1 MAREILDI
9 GSAANDGTGDDLRT
23 GATKI
28 NNNFQELFGDVAILK
43 ATAGDS
49 IDGIGFTD
57 RGILFE
63 GDSPD
68 DAFQTLLK
76 VVNPTADRTILL
88 PDDSGTVALLSD
100 IEDVVDSAYIALRT
114 GVAQDSAT
122 TLILI
127 QANSIDSADAVAIID
142 SAYVQARVFIA
153 DSDAFL
159 TKLGQVKGN
168 IVPAVDSAYDLGD
181 SNYQWKDLWL
191 SGKTIHLAGADFGFD
206 GTRFTFSEPVSLG
219 SNNVSLDSSNGYFV
233 GGGFMTGPWR
243 TGSYASNNGG
253 GLLFGGNTIQLA
265 TVDEAVT
272 AELHTN
278 QTIFNFGFDSTNNI
292 GTLAVPT
299 VNTAGLTSTAG
310 QALFRGKG
318 SISYHKDSNRFNFY
332 DDQGWF
338 SIKRNL
344 IEADDISATVDSDYV
359 KARATEV
366 DLNPYTVST
375 VPTGSHGKLIFV
387 NDGASG
393 SPCLAVYD
401 SAAGFYKRITLGA
414 QIST

>member
-1 MAREILDI
+1 MAREIIDI

-28 NNNFQELFGDVAILK
+28 NNNFQELYADVGALQ
-43 ATAGDS
+43 ATSGDS
-49 IDGIGFTD
+49 IDGIGFTN

-68 DAFQTLLK
+68 DTFQTFFG

-88 PDDSGTVALLSD
+88 PNDSGTVALVSD
-100 IEDVVDSAYIALRT
+100 ITDIVDSAYVALLT
-114 GVAQDSAT
+114 GVAQDSGAT
-122 TLILI
+122 LTIV
-127 QANSIDSADAVAIID
+127 QANSIDSADAIALID
-142 SAYVQARVFIA
+142 SAYVNLRV
-153 DSDAFL
+153 DAPDL
-159 TKLGQVKGN
+159 TAHAGN
-168 IVPAVDSAYDLGD
+168 IVPSVDSTYDLGD
-181 SNYQWKDLWL
+181 SNYKWKDLWL
-191 SGKTIHLAGADFGFD
+191 SGQTIHLGGETLGFN
-206 GTRFTFSEPVSLG
+206 GTSFTFSQPLALG
-219 SNNVSLDSSNGYFV
+219 TNNVTLDSSNSYNIGDGFV
-233 GGGFMTGPWR
+233 TGPWR
-243 TGSYASNNGG
+243 TGTYASSNGG
-253 GLLFGGNTIQLA
+253 GMLLGGNTIQLA
-265 TVDEAVT
+265 TVDTVVT

-278 QTIFNFGFDSTNNI
+278 QTIFNFGFDSTGNI
-292 GTLAVPT
+292 GTLKVPT
-299 VNTAGLTSTAG
+299 VNTAGLASTAG
-310 QALFRGKG
+310 QALFKGKG

-344 IEADDISATVDSDYV
+344 IEASDISTTVDSDYV

-366 DLNPYTVST
+366 DLNTYTVAT

-387 NDGASG
+387 DDGASG

-401 SAAGFYKRITLGA
+401 SDAGFYKRIALGA

>member
-1 MAREILDI
+1 MARQIVDI
-9 GSAANDGTGDDLRT
+9 GTAANDGTGDDLRT

-28 NNNFQELFGDVAILK
+28 NNNFQELYGDVAALQ
-43 ATAGDS
+43 ATSGDS
-49 IDGIGFTD
+49 IDGIGFVD
-57 RGILFE
+57 RGIQFE

-68 DAFQTLLK
+68 DTFQTLLK

-88 PDDSGTVALLSD
+88 PDSSGTVALITD
-100 IEDVVDSAYIALRT
+100 ITSTVDSAYVALRT
-114 GVAQDSAT
+114 GVAQDSGA

-127 QANSIDSADAVAIID
+127 NANSIDSADAITLID
-142 SAYVQARVFIA
+142 SAYVNLRA
-153 DSDAFL
+153 DAPNL
-159 TKLGQVKGN
+159 TAHAGN
-168 IVPAVDSAYDLGD
+168 IVPAADSTYDLGD
-181 SNYQWKDLWL
+181 SNSKWRDLYL
-191 SGKTIHLAGADFGFD
+191 SGQTIHLAGERIGFN
-206 GTRFTFSEPVSLG
+206 GANFTFSQPVSLG
-219 SNNVSLDSSNGYFV
+219 ENNVSLDSSNGYFV
-233 GGGFMTGPWR
+233 GGGFITGPWR
-243 TGSYASNNGG
+243 TGSYASTNGG

-318 SISYHKDSNRFNFY
+318 SISYHKDSNRFNLY
-332 DDQGWF
+332 DNQGWF
-338 SIKRNL
+338 SIKRDM
-344 IEADDISATVDSDYV
+344 IEASDISTTVDSDYV

-366 DLNPYTVST
+366 DLNTYTVSS

-393 SPCLAVYD
+393 NPCLAVFD
-401 SAAGFYKRITLGA
+401 SAAGFYKRIALGA

>member
-1 MAREILDI
+1 MAREIIDI
-9 GSAANDGTGDDLRT
+9 GTAANDGTGDDLRT

-28 NNNFQELFGDVAILK
+28 NNNFQELYGDVAALK
-43 ATAGDS
+43 ATSGDS
-49 IDGIGFTD
+49 IDGIGFVD
-57 RGILFE
+57 RGIQFE

-68 DAFQTLLK
+68 DTFQTLLK

-100 IEDVVDSAYIALRT
+100 ITDIVDSAYVALLT
-114 GVAQDSAT
+114 GVAQDSGT
-122 TLILI
+122 TLTLI
-127 QANSIDSADAVAIID
+127 AANSVDSAEVIQLID
-142 SAYVQARVFIA
+142 SAYVNLRV
-153 DSDAFL
+153 DAPDL
-159 TKLGQVKGN
+159 TAHAGN
-168 IVPAVDSAYDLGD
+168 IVPATDSAYDLGD
-181 SNYQWKDLWL
+181 SNYKWRDLYL
-191 SGKTIHLAGADFGFD
+191 SGQTIHLAGERLGFD
-206 GTRFTFSEPVSLG
+206 GTNFTFSQPVSLG
-219 SNNVSLDSSNGYFV
+219 TNNVSLDSSNGFFV
-233 GGGFMTGPWR
+233 GGGFITGPWR
-243 TGSYASNNGG
+243 TGSYASTNGG
-253 GLLFGGNTIQLA
+253 GMLLGGNTIQLA

-278 QTIFNFGFDSTNNI
+278 QTIFNFGFDSTNNA

-344 IEADDISATVDSDYV
+344 IEADDISTTVDSDYV
-359 KARATEV
+359 RARAVEV
-366 DLNPYTVST
+366 DLRNYTVAT
-375 VPTGSHGKLIFV
+375 VPSGSHGKLIFV
-387 NDGASG
+387 SDGASG
-393 SPCLAVYD
+393 DPCLAVYD
-401 SAAGFYKRITLGA
+401 SAAGFFKRIALGT

>member
-1 MAREILDI
+1 MARQIVDI
-9 GSAANDGTGDDLRT
+9 GTAANDGTGDDLRT

-28 NNNFQELFGDVAILK
+28 NNNFQELYGDVAALQ
-43 ATAGDS
+43 ATSGDS
-49 IDGIGFTD
+49 IDGIGFVD
-57 RGILFE
+57 RGIQFE

-68 DAFQTLLK
+68 DTFQTLLK

-88 PDDSGTVALLSD
+88 PDSSGTVALITD
-100 IEDVVDSAYIALRT
+100 ITSTVDSAYVALRT
-114 GVAQDSAT
+114 GVAQDSGA

-127 QANSIDSADAVAIID
+127 NANSIDSADAITLID
-142 SAYVQARVFIA
+142 SAYVNLRA
-153 DSDAFL
+153 DAPNL
-159 TKLGQVKGN
+159 TAHAGN
-168 IVPAVDSAYDLGD
+168 IVPAADSTYDLGD
-181 SNYQWKDLWL
+181 SNSKWRDLYL
-191 SGKTIHLAGADFGFD
+191 SGQTIHLGGEQLGFN
-206 GTRFTFSEPVSLG
+206 GTSFTFSQPLSLG
-219 SNNVSLDSSNGYFV
+219 ANNLTLDSANNYNLGDAFI
-233 GGGFMTGPWR
+233 TGPHR
-243 TGSYASNNGG
+243 SGSYASTNGG
-253 GLLFGGNTIQLA
+253 GILFGANTIQLA
-265 TVDEAVT
+265 TVDTIVT

-318 SISYHKDSNRFNFY
+318 SISYHKDSNRFNLY
-332 DDQGWF
+332 DNQGWF
-338 SIKRNL
+338 SIKRDM
-344 IEADDISATVDSDYV
+344 IEASDISTTVDSDYV

-366 DLNPYTVST
+366 DLNTYTVSS

-393 SPCLAVYD
+393 NPCLAVFD
-401 SAAGFYKRITLGA
+401 SAAGFYKRIALGA

>member
-1 MAREILDI
+1 MAREIIDT

-28 NNNFQELFGDVAILK
+28 NNNFQELYGDVAILK
-43 ATAGDS
+43 ATSGDS
-49 IDGIGFTD
+49 IDGIGFVD
-57 RGILFE
+57 RGIQFE

-100 IEDVVDSAYIALRT
+100 ITDTVDSAYVALRT
-114 GVAQDSAT
+114 GVAQDSGT

-127 QANSIDSADAVAIID
+127 EANSIDSADAIALID
-142 SAYVQARVFIA
+142 SAYVNLRA
-153 DSDAFL
+153 DAPNL
-159 TKLGQVKGN
+159 TAHAGN
-168 IVPAVDSAYDLGD
+168 IVPAADSTYDLGD
-181 SNYQWKDLWL
+181 SNSKWRDLYL
-191 SGKTIHLAGADFGFD
+191 SGQTIHLAGERLGFD
-206 GTRFTFSEPVSLG
+206 GTNFTFSQPVSLG
-219 SNNVSLDSSNGYFV
+219 ENNVSIDSSNGFFV
-233 GGGFMTGPWR
+233 GGGFITGPWR
-243 TGSYASNNGG
+243 TGLYASNNGG
-253 GLLFGGNTIQLA
+253 GMLLGGNTIQLA

-278 QTIFNFGFDSTNNI
+278 QEIFNFGFDSTSNI

-310 QALFRGKG
+310 QDLFRGKG
-318 SISYHKDSNRFNFY
+318 SISYHKDSDRFNLY

-338 SIKRNL
+338 SIKRDM
-344 IEADDISATVDSDYV
+344 IDADDISTTVDSDYV
-359 KARATEV
+359 KARAVEV
-366 DLNPYTVST
+366 DLRNYTVAT
-375 VPTGSHGKLIFV
+375 VPTGSHGKLIFTS
-387 NDGASG
+387 NGASG
-393 SPCLAVYD
+393 NPCLAVFD
-401 SAAGFYKRITLGA
+401 SAAGFYKRIALGA

>member
-1 MAREILDI
+1 MAREIIDI
-9 GSAANDGTGDDLRT
+9 GTAANDGTGDDLRT

-28 NNNFQELFGDVAILK
+28 NNNFQELYSDVGALQ
-43 ATAGDS
+43 ATSGDS
-49 IDGIGFTD
+49 IDGIGFID

-68 DAFQTLLK
+68 DTFQTLLK

-100 IEDVVDSAYIALRT
+100 ITNTVDSAYVALRT
-114 GVAQDSAT
+114 GVAQDSGQ

-127 QANSIDSADAVAIID
+127 EANSIDSADATALID
-142 SAYVQARVFIA
+142 SAYVNLRV
-153 DSDAFL
+153 DAPDL
-159 TKLGQVKGN
+159 TAHAGN
-168 IVPAVDSAYDLGD
+168 IVPAADSTYDLGD
-181 SNYQWKDLWL
+181 SNTKWRDLYL
-191 SGKTIHLAGADFGFD
+191 SGQTIHLAGERLGFD
-206 GTRFTFSEPVSLG
+206 GTNFTFSQPVSLG
-219 SNNVSLDSSNGYFV
+219 ENNVSIDSSNGFFV
-233 GGGFMTGPWR
+233 GGGFITGPWR

-253 GLLFGGNTIQLA
+253 GMLLGGNTIQLA

-272 AELHTN
+272 AELHAN

-299 VNTAGLTSTAG
+299 VNTAGLTSTSG

-338 SIKRNL
+338 SIKRDL
-344 IEADDISATVDSDYV
+344 IEASDISTTVDSDYV
-359 KARATEV
+359 QARAVEL
-366 DLNPYTVST
+366 DLRNYTVAS
-375 VPTGSHGKLIFV
+375 VPSGSHGKMIFV
-387 NDGASG
+387 TNGASG
-393 SPCLAVYD
+393 NPCVAVYD
-401 SAAGFYKRITLGA
+401 SDAGFYKRIALGA

>member
-1 MAREILDI
+1 MAREIIDI
-9 GSAANDGTGDDLRT
+9 GAAANDGTGDDLRT

-28 NNNFQELFGDVAILK
+28 NNNFQELYGDVAILK
-43 ATAGDS
+43 ATSGDS
-49 IDGIGFTD
+49 IDGIGFVN
-57 RGILFE
+57 RGIEFE

-76 VVNPTADRTILL
+76 VINPTKDNTIEL
-88 PDDSGTVALLSD
+88 PDSSGTVALLSD
-100 IEDVVDSAYIALRT
+100 ITDTVDSAYVALLT
-114 GVAQDSAT
+114 GVAQDSGT
-122 TLILI
+122 TLTLI
-127 QANSIDSADAVAIID
+127 AANSIDSADAITLID
-142 SAYVQARVFIA
+142 SAYVNLRV
-153 DSDAFL
+153 DPPDL
-159 TKLGQVKGN
+159 TAHTGN

-181 SNYQWKDLWL
+181 SNLKWRDLYL
-191 SGKTIHLAGADFGFD
+191 SGQTIHLAGERLGFD
-206 GTRFTFSEPVSLG
+206 GTNFTFSQPVSLG
-219 SNNVSLDSSNGYFV
+219 TNNVSLDSSNGFFV
-233 GGGFMTGPWR
+233 GGGFITGPWR
-243 TGSYASNNGG
+243 TGSYASTNGG

-278 QTIFNFGFDSTNNI
+278 QTIFNFGFDSTNNA

-344 IEADDISATVDSDYV
+344 IEADDISTTVDSDYV

-366 DLNPYTVST
+366 DLNTYTVAT
-375 VPTGSHGKLIFV
+375 VPSGSHGKLIFV
-387 NDGASG
+387 DDGASG
-393 SPCLAVYD
+393 NPCLAVYD
-401 SAAGFYKRITLGA
+401 SDAGFYKRIALGA

>member
-1 MAREILDI
+1 MAREIIDI

-28 NNNFQELFGDVAILK
+28 NNNFQELYGDVAALQ
-43 ATAGDS
+43 ATSGDS
-49 IDGIGFTD
+49 IDGIGFVD
-57 RGILFE
+57 RGISFE

-68 DAFQTLLK
+68 DTFQTLLK

-100 IEDVVDSAYIALRT
+100 ITDIVDSAYVALLT
-114 GVAQDSAT
+114 GVAQDSGAT
-122 TLILI
+122 LTIVR
-127 QANSIDSADAVAIID
+127 ANSIDSAEAIALID
-142 SAYVQARVFIA
+142 SAYVNLRV
-153 DSDAFL
+153 DAPDL
-159 TKLGQVKGN
+159 TAHAGN
-168 IVPAVDSAYDLGD
+168 IVPAADSTYDLGD
-181 SNYQWKDLWL
+181 SNTKWRDLYL
-191 SGKTIHLAGADFGFD
+191 SGQTIHLAGERLGFD
-206 GTRFTFSEPVSLG
+206 GTNFTFSQPVSLG
-219 SNNVSLDSSNGYFV
+219 ENNVSLDSSNGYFV
-233 GGGFMTGPWR
+233 GGGFITGPWR

-253 GLLFGGNTIQLA
+253 GLLLGGNTIQLA

-278 QTIFNFGFDSTNNI
+278 QTIFNFGFDSTNNE

-299 VNTAGLTSTAG
+299 VNTAGLTSTSG

-318 SISYHKDSNRFNFY
+318 SISYHKDSNRFNLY

-338 SIKRNL
+338 SIKRDM
-344 IEADDISATVDSDYV
+344 IDADDISATVDSDYV

-366 DLNPYTVST
+366 DLNTYTVAT
-375 VPTGSHGKLIFV
+375 VPSGSHGKLIFV

-401 SAAGFYKRITLGA
+401 SDAGFYKRIALGA

>member
-1 MAREILDI
+1 MAREIIDI
-9 GSAANDGTGDDLRT
+9 GTAANDGTGDDLRT

-28 NNNFQELFGDVAILK
+28 NNNFQELYGDVAALK
-43 ATAGDS
+43 ATSGDS
-49 IDGIGFTD
+49 IDGIGFVD
-57 RGILFE
+57 RGIQFE

-100 IEDVVDSAYIALRT
+100 ITDTVDSAYVALRT
-114 GVAQDSAT
+114 GVAQDSGT

-127 QANSIDSADAVAIID
+127 EANSIDSADAIALID
-142 SAYVQARVFIA
+142 SAYVNLRVDAPDLTAHAGHIVPSA
-153 DSDAFL
+153 DS
-159 TKLGQVKGN
+159 T
-168 IVPAVDSAYDLGD
+168 YDLGD
-181 SNYQWKDLWL
+181 SNLKWRDLYL
-191 SGKTIHLAGADFGFD
+191 SGQTIHLAGERLGFD
-206 GTRFTFSEPVSLG
+206 GTNFTFSQPVSLG
-219 SNNVSLDSSNGYFV
+219 ENNVSLDSSNGYFV

-243 TGSYASNNGG
+243 TAPYASNNGG
-253 GLLFGGNTIQLA
+253 GLLLGGNTIQIA

-278 QTIFNFGFDSTNNI
+278 ATIFNFGFDSTNNA

-366 DLNPYTVST
+366 DLNTYTVST

-387 NDGASG
+387 DNGASG
-393 SPCLAVYD
+393 NPCLAVYD
-401 SAAGFYKRITLGA
+401 SDAGFYKRIALGA

>member
-1 MAREILDI
+1 MAREIIDI

-28 NNNFQELFGDVAILK
+28 NNNFQELYGDVAALQ
-43 ATAGDS
+43 ATSGDS
-49 IDGIGFTD
+49 IDGIGVVD
-57 RGILFE
+57 RGISFE

-68 DAFQTLLK
+68 DTFQTLLK

-100 IEDVVDSAYIALRT
+100 ITDIVDSAYVALLT
-114 GVAQDSAT
+114 GVAQDSGAT
-122 TLILI
+122 LTIVR
-127 QANSIDSADAVAIID
+127 ANSIDSAEAIALID
-142 SAYVQARVFIA
+142 SAYVNLRV
-153 DSDAFL
+153 DAPDL
-159 TKLGQVKGN
+159 TAHAGN
-168 IVPAVDSAYDLGD
+168 IVPAADSTYDLGD
-181 SNYQWKDLWL
+181 SNTKWRDLYL
-191 SGKTIHLAGADFGFD
+191 SGQTIHLAGERLGFD
-206 GTRFTFSEPVSLG
+206 GTNFTFSQPVSLG
-219 SNNVSLDSSNGYFV
+219 ENNVSLDSSNGYFV
-233 GGGFMTGPWR
+233 GGGFITGPWR
-243 TGSYASNNGG
+243 SGSYASNNGG
-253 GLLFGGNTIQLA
+253 GLLLGGNTIQLA

-278 QTIFNFGFDSTNNI
+278 QTIFNFGFDSTNNE

-299 VNTAGLTSTAG
+299 VNTAGLTSTSG

-318 SISYHKDSNRFNFY
+318 SISYHKDSNRFNLY

-338 SIKRNL
+338 SIKRDM
-344 IEADDISATVDSDYV
+344 IDADDISATVDSDYV

-366 DLNPYTVST
+366 DLNTYTVAT
-375 VPTGSHGKLIFV
+375 VPSGSHGKLIFV
-387 NDGASG
+387 DDGASG

-401 SAAGFYKRITLGA
+401 SDAGFYKRIALGA

>member
-1 MAREILDI
+1 MARQIVDI
-9 GSAANDGTGDDLRT
+9 GTAANDGTGDDLRT

-28 NNNFQELFGDVAILK
+28 NNNFQELYGDVAALQ
-43 ATAGDS
+43 ATSGDS
-49 IDGIGFTD
+49 IDGIGFVD
-57 RGILFE
+57 RGIQFE

-68 DAFQTLLK
+68 DTFQTLLK

-88 PDDSGTVALLSD
+88 PDSSGTVALITD
-100 IEDVVDSAYIALRT
+100 ITSTVDSAYVALRT
-114 GVAQDSAT
+114 GVAQDSGA

-127 QANSIDSADAVAIID
+127 NANSIDSADAITLID
-142 SAYVQARVFIA
+142 SAYVNLRA
-153 DSDAFL
+153 DAPNL
-159 TKLGQVKGN
+159 TAHAGN
-168 IVPAVDSAYDLGD
+168 IVPAADSTYDLGD
-181 SNYQWKDLWL
+181 SNSKWRDLYL
-191 SGKTIHLAGADFGFD
+191 SGQTIHLAGEKLGFN
-206 GTRFTFSEPVSLG
+206 GTEFTFSQPLSLG
-219 SNNVSLDSSNGYFV
+219 ANNLTLDSANNYRLGDAFI
-233 GGGFMTGPWR
+233 TGPHR
-243 TGSYASNNGG
+243 SGSYASTNGG
-253 GLLFGGNTIQLA
+253 GILFGANTIQLA
-265 TVDEAVT
+265 TVDTIVT

-318 SISYHKDSNRFNFY
+318 SISYHKDSNRFNLY
-332 DDQGWF
+332 DNQGWF
-338 SIKRNL
+338 SIKRDM
-344 IEADDISATVDSDYV
+344 IEASDISTTVDSDYV

-366 DLNPYTVST
+366 DLNTYTVSS

-393 SPCLAVYD
+393 NPCLAVFD
-401 SAAGFYKRITLGA
+401 SAAGFYKRIALGA